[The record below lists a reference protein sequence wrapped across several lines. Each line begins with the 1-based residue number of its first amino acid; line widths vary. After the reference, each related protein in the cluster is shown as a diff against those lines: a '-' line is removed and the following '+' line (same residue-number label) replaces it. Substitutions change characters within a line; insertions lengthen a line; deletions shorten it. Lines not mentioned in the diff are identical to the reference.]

1 MKIKFLFT
9 LILSLFAF
17 GAANAQKAAI
27 KTNLLYDV
35 TLSPNLGVEL
45 KLAPKWT
52 FDLSGNLNA
61 WAVDNKRWKHWL
73 V

>member
-27 KTNLLYDV
+27 NIIAKTKRAKVGVTNTNLVHKTNTV
-35 TLSPNLGVEL
+35 
-45 KLAPKWT
+45 
-52 FDLSGNLNA
+52 
-61 WAVDNKRWKHWL
+61 
-73 V
+73 